1 MGAPSGGTAV
11 LDCTI
16 RDGGLLN
23 RWQFSDRFVRGVLAA
38 LSSTGVELVEVGY
51 RTSSLHASRSEH
63 GPWRFCDEA
72 DLRRVLEGLAFSPR
86 LAAMVDVGRVEPAQ
100 IGRSHESVIS
110 MFRVA
115 CYARQIDEAVRLAAH
130 CLEQGF
136 DASVNLMAVSELG
149 ERELAGA
156 LEALARSPV
165 PTVYLVDSFGALYP
179 ARIRELVA
187 TYRAALPGKRIGIH
201 AHNNL
206 QLALA
211 NTIEAAAAGATI
223 LDATLF
229 GLGRGAGN
237 CPLELLLAWL
247 ADPARDLEPV
257 LAAVEEHLL
266 PLRRE
271 LEWGYHLPY
280 MLTGALNLHP
290 RDGIAAMAEPARRA
304 RELYRELLR
313 RRRS

>member
-23 RWQFSDRFVRGVLAA
+23 RWQFGDGFVRGVLAA
-38 LSSTGVELVEVGY
+38 LSAAGVDLVEVGY
-51 RTSSLHASRSEH
+51 RTSARHAARSEH
-63 GPWRFCDEA
+63 GPWRFCDET
-72 DLRRVLEGLAFSPR
+72 DLRRVLDGLALVPR
-86 LAAMVDVGRVEPAQ
+86 LAAMVDVGRVEPEQ
-100 IGRSHESVIS
+100 IGRSGESVLS

-115 CYARQIDEAVRLAAH
+115 CYAHQVEEAVQLATR
-130 CLEQGF
+130 CLERGF
-136 DASVNLMAVSELG
+136 DACVNLMAVSELG
-149 ERELAGA
+149 EQQIDGA
-156 LEALARSPV
+156 LEVLARSPV

-179 ARIRELVA
+179 SRIRALVA
-187 TYRAALPGKRIGIH
+187 RYRAALPGKRIGIH

-257 LAAVEEHLL
+257 LEAAEKHLL

-290 RDGIAAMAEPARRA
+290 RDGIAAMAESSRTV
-304 RELYRELLR
+304 RELYQELLR
-313 RRRS
+313 RRP